1 MANRKASC
9 NCGRLS
15 LALEGPDPQR
25 ITVCSCYECQ
35 RRTGSVHAVQARIPR
50 EQVTIQGESRSWTFP
65 SEGAEP
71 ATFRSCDSGGTT
83 YHFCPECG
91 STVYWDIAVAP
102 DVVGVAVGSFAD
114 PTFPPPFGSGFE
126 AYAHPWAL
134 NLSVLSTHLEY
145 GDSSTNE

>member
-1 MANRKASC
+1 
-9 NCGRLS
+9 
-15 LALEGPDPQR
+15 
-25 ITVCSCYECQ
+25 
-35 RRTGSVHAVQARIPR
+35 
-50 EQVTIQGESRSWTFP
+50 
-65 SEGAEP
+65 
-71 ATFRSCDSGGTT
+71 
-83 YHFCPECG
+83 
-91 STVYWDIAVAP
+91 VYWDISVAP